1 MVVQTA
7 WPGLPMEAV
16 KTRVLTYVKKLN
28 KIYLETIL
36 KNPPHQQI
44 YFRVTEIRR
53 VEDFMVG
60 CENKVQTYPY
70 VLVLSPVRPPGHK
83 YNACTL
89 QGVILAEFT
98 KIAKSRDFCLAHL
111 ITNR

>member
-1 MVVQTA
+1 
-7 WPGLPMEAV
+7 MEAV

-60 CENKVQTYPY
+60 CENKVYTYPY
-70 VLVLSPVRPPGHK
+70 LLVHLLV
-83 YNACTL
+83 TL
-89 QGVILAEFT
+89 HLAG
-98 KIAKSRDFCLAHL
+98 SDFGRVYKNS
-111 ITNR
+111 TV